1 MANRIIKESAFT
13 SDSIAKLNDFQ
24 FRLWIGLITQA
35 DDYGRGDAR
44 PDIIKGRVFALR
56 KKVRE
61 QDIAA
66 GLKALASN
74 GSIILYNV
82 DEKPFYAFPKWD
94 KHQRVR
100 NAKPK
105 FPAPDAERRN
115 SPQLAANGG
124 EVPPPRARAESN
136 PIQSNPNPNPN
147 PITRVREDEQDPG
160 FTSFWNTYPQKSG
173 DIRQAFMAYLHAIDL
188 GATPEKLVEAI
199 KAQTDGITTEDLQFV
214 PSAEKWLRNRGW
226 ESKATYKRTHATKP
240 KKVTTAAEYKAPA
253 RKLSTAEIMELVDKI

>member
-13 SDSIAKLNDFQ
+13 SDSIAKLTDFQ

-61 QDIAA
+61 QDILD
-66 GLKALASN
+66 GLKALAIN
-74 GSIILYNV
+74 GSILLYEV
-82 DEKPFYAFPKWD
+82 DEKPFYAFPKWAD
-94 KHQRVR
+94 HQRVR

-105 FPAPDAERRN
+105 YPPPAADGGD

-124 EVPPPRARAESN
+124 EMRPN

-147 PITRVREDEQDPG
+147 PNPIQTRSREDEQDPG
-160 FTSFWNTYPQKSG
+160 FTNFWDAYPRKSG
-173 DIRQAFMAYLHAIDL
+173 DIRQAFMAYLHAMDL

-199 KAQTDGITTEDLQFV
+199 KAQTDGVTAEDIQFM
-214 PSAEKWLRNRGW
+214 PSAEKWLRNKGW
-226 ESKATYKRTHATKP
+226 ESKGSYKRVQKEAKP
-240 KKVTTAAEYKAPA
+240 KTVTTAAEYKAPA
-253 RKLSTAEIMELVDKI
+253 PKMSAADIMKLVDKI

>member
-13 SDSIAKLNDFQ
+13 SDSIANLTDFQ

-61 QDIAA
+61 QDIAV
-66 GLKALASN
+66 GLTALANN
-74 GSIILYNV
+74 GSISLYEV
-82 DEKPFYAFPKWD
+82 DGKPFYAFPKWAD
-94 KHQRVR
+94 HQRVR

-105 FPAPDAERRN
+105 YPGPDADGGN
-115 SPQLAANGG
+115 SPRVAANGG
-124 EVPPPRARAESN
+124 EMRPSRARAESN

-147 PITRVREDEQDPG
+147 PTRVREDEQDPG
-160 FTSFWNTYPQKSG
+160 FTNFWNAYPRKSG
-173 DIRQAFMAYLHAIDL
+173 DIRQAFMAYLHAMDL

-199 KAQTDGITTEDLQFV
+199 KTQTEGVTAEDMQFM

-226 ESKATYKRTHATKP
+226 ESKGTYKRVQRETK
-240 KKVTTAAEYKAPA
+240 KSVTTAAEYKAPTPA
-253 RKLSTAEIMELVDKI
+253 MSPAEIMKLVDQI